1 LTDGQTSFKYC
12 PLKFHIIVPLNR
24 HQCFAGT
31 VSVSGPKWKLHRKL
45 FTPAFHFKILE
56 EFVEVF
62 GSTDRILIEKLE
74 RHVNGPGFDIYPY
87 ISLYTLDIIC
97 GKHNVSL
104 VTGAHHVLWHII
116 MK

>member
-1 LTDGQTSFKYC
+1 MARQVSIADL
-12 PLKFHIIVPLNR
+12 LKLHITVPLNR
-24 HQCFAGT
+24 QLCFAST
-31 VSVSGPKWKLHRKL
+31 VSVAGAKWKEHRKL

-56 EFVEVF
+56 DFVEVF
-62 GSTDRILIEKLE
+62 GSKDRILIEKLE
-74 RHVNGPGFDIYPY
+74 KHVNGPAFDIRPY

-104 VTGAHHVLWHII
+104 VTGAQHVLWHII

>member
-1 LTDGQTSFKYC
+1 MARQVSISVS
-12 PLKFHIIVPLNR
+12 LKLHIIVPLNS

-31 VSVSGPKWKLHRKL
+31 VCVAGPKWKEHRKL

-62 GSTDRILIEKLE
+62 GSKGSILREKLE
-74 RHVNGPGFDIYPY
+74 KHVNGPGFDIRPY

-104 VTGAHHVLWHII
+104 VTGAQHVLWYII

>member
-1 LTDGQTSFKYC
+1 MARQVPTA
-12 PLKFHIIVPLNR
+12 VPLLLLNR
-24 HQCFAGT
+24 LQCFAST
-31 VSVSGPKWKLHRKL
+31 VAVAGPKWKEHRKM

-62 GSTDRILIEKLE
+62 GSKGRILREKLE
-74 RHVNGPGFDIYPY
+74 KHVNGPAFDIRPY
-87 ISLYTLDIIC
+87 ISLHTLDIIC

-104 VTGAHHVLWHII
+104 VTGARHVSRHIV